1 MAREAKAAMKKEQQ
15 ESLESEQIEV
25 APAMVSDMGGIA
37 VETEEPSE
45 DEDQPEEAEE
55 DEPESTELAEIIPTV
70 PGKIEGKKTAE
81 RTDDPVLMY
90 LREMA
95 LVELLSRAGEIA
107 IAKRI
112 EAGREA
118 MIAGMC
124 ESPLTFGAITIWRD
138 ELNEGRVF
146 LREIIDLEATY
157 AGPDC
162 KLMSAAVMHPEG
174 HAIAHPAPV
183 SATLGEPSVVPTAA
197 APAAPC
203 APTPPDRRGPKAN
216 RTTPAPPRPANA
228 NSTTKIWRTRSP
240 LQRLRPSSSRRS
252 SQASIISPTPT
263 SGFAACRT
271 RISSSSSRTPPS
283 LPLRSVATRSS
294 RTQSSPR

>member
-1 MAREAKAAMKKEQQ
+1 
-15 ESLESEQIEV
+15 
-25 APAMVSDMGGIA
+25 MVSDMGGIA

-81 RTDDPVLMY
+81 RTDDPVLMH

-95 LVELLSRAGEIA
+95 LVELLARAGEIA
-107 IAKRI
+107 MAKRI

-138 ELNEGRVF
+138 ELNEGRVL

-157 AGPDC
+157 AGPDA
-162 KLMSAAVMHPEG
+162 KPIPGDVIGPHPQLIAAP
-174 HAIAHPAPV
+174 P
-183 SATLGEPSVVPTAA
+183 VVPGASVPGETHVSPEASA
-197 APAAPC
+197 GGDPVK
-203 APTPPDRRGPKAN
+203 PTPSSVHRDRK
-216 RTTPAPPRPANA
+216 
-228 NSTTKIWRTRSP
+228 STR
-240 LQRLRPSSSRRS
+240 
-252 SQASIISPTPT
+252 
-263 SGFAACRT
+263 
-271 RISSSSSRTPPS
+271 
-283 LPLRSVATRSS
+283 
-294 RTQSSPR
+294 

>member
-1 MAREAKAAMKKEQQ
+1 
-15 ESLESEQIEV
+15 
-25 APAMVSDMGGIA
+25 MVSDMGGIA

-55 DEPESTELAEIIPTV
+55 DEPETTELAEIIPTV

-157 AGPDC
+157 AGPDV
-162 KLMSAAVMHPEG
+162 KVM
-174 HAIAHPAPV
+174 PAPV
-183 SATLGEPSVVPTAA
+183 ISPDGQLIVGGATSGQPGRPPQMQ
-197 APAAPC
+197 APAIEPA
-203 APTPPDRRGPKAN
+203 TP
-216 RTTPAPPRPANA
+216 
-228 NSTTKIWRTRSP
+228 
-240 LQRLRPSSSRRS
+240 
-252 SQASIISPTPT
+252 
-263 SGFAACRT
+263 
-271 RISSSSSRTPPS
+271 
-283 LPLRSVATRSS
+283 
-294 RTQSSPR
+294 